1 MFCILYGGVELF
13 DFLYN
18 MFIMLFIVACFGY
31 IFATLK
37 EKIYLK
43 RNIILIDKKSVTQEH
58 IDETDIKEFVLD
70 GNRMKSGDEIK
81 LITKGKRKYRGTL
94 IGAKKKEN
102 KIMIVTKD
110 DEIKLFNVE
119 NIFRLKVTSKY
130 GKFFK

>member
-1 MFCILYGGVELF
+1 MFYMLYGGGELF

-18 MFIMLFIVACFGY
+18 IFIMLFIVTCFGY
-31 IFATLK
+31 IFVTLK
-37 EKIYLK
+37 EKVYLK

-81 LITKGKRKYRGTL
+81 LITKGKRKYSGTL

-102 KIMIVTKD
+102 KIMIVTNN
-110 DEIKLFNVE
+110 DEIKLFSVE